1 MLGQRRLL
9 PKCCDQALLAA
20 ATLCFSSS
28 TTDRFQFEWLM
39 LDRRPV
45 SGVRGLMPARRRGRV
60 IQPVEAATLAGFS
73 LVLDQRRD
81 VRRRRPRPEGG
92 GPFEI
97 HGGAKQSEVLAN
109 AEVPL

>member
-1 MLGQRRLL
+1 
-9 PKCCDQALLAA
+9 
-20 ATLCFSSS
+20 
-28 TTDRFQFEWLM
+28 
-39 LDRRPV
+39 
-45 SGVRGLMPARRRGRV
+45 V